1 MDNIKI
7 ESFKEK
13 LDECI
18 KKYEED
24 NNNIKVDFK

>member
-1 MDNIKI
+1 MDNIRI

-24 NNNIKVDFK
+24 NTLIKV